1 MTNPEP
7 EQKTAIILDI
17 LERNAIPA
25 LINTAAGGLQKPAG
39 HSSKLI
45 HFVAQIPYDWIFPKV
60 YAVIHH
66 GGSGTTHS
74 ALKNGCATM
83 IIPHIID
90 QFFWNELIASKG
102 VGPKGM
108 PVKKFSRKLLEPR
121 LLDLF
126 TTKAY
131 KQKAQ
136 EIEAEIEKENLD
148 DEFYDVLSA

>member
-1 MTNPEP
+1 
-7 EQKTAIILDI
+7 
-17 LERNAIPA
+17 
-25 LINTAAGGLQKPAG
+25 
-39 HSSKLI
+39 
-45 HFVAQIPYDWIFPKV
+45 
-60 YAVIHH
+60 
-66 GGSGTTHS
+66 
-74 ALKNGCATM
+74 M